1 MRKLFL
7 SAGHSP
13 KEPGAS
19 GNGYREELLAI
30 EFRDL
35 LVAELKTLGV
45 TPIIDDN
52 NNALAKTLAYFKNMT
67 STDSICI
74 DIHWNASS
82 NPEATGTEILVP
94 LEYSSFEYNLAVLL
108 AGEIKN
114 SIGTKLRGTNGV
126 KTEADSHH
134 GRLGWMRLTG
144 ENILIEMCFI
154 SNASDMDKYQKNK
167 NKLARNLAVIL
178 KAHLTK

>member
-7 SAGHSP
+7 SAGHSL

-45 TPIIDDN
+45 TPVIDDN

-74 DIHWNASS
+74 DIHWNSSS
-82 NPEATGTEILVP
+82 NPTATGTEILVP
-94 LEYSSFEYNLAVLL
+94 LQYSSFEYNIAVLL
-108 AGEIKN
+108 VGEIKN
-114 SIGTKLRGTNGV
+114 SINTKL
-126 KTEADSHH
+126 
-134 GRLGWMRLTG
+134 
-144 ENILIEMCFI
+144 
-154 SNASDMDKYQKNK
+154 
-167 NKLARNLAVIL
+167 
-178 KAHLTK
+178 